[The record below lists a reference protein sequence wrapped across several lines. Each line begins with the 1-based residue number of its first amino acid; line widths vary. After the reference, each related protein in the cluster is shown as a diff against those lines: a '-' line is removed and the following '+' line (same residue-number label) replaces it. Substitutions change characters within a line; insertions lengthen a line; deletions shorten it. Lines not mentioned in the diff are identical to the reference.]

1 MAVVKKNFWI
11 HEQPLRDQ
19 GNDAA
24 KINERT
30 DADPI
35 VTMLRELMQ
44 NLVDAEKVGS
54 EHLVEISLFTD
65 THSSHHMKTTL
76 DDVVDRA
83 AASSE
88 VSSSDIT
95 VNSTLV
101 IHETGYAGLTGPM
114 QQITPFKNAS
124 KKTTFTTSLQAIQA
138 IKGDW

>member
-1 MAVVKKNFWI
+1 
-11 HEQPLRDQ
+11 
-19 GNDAA
+19 
-24 KINERT
+24 
-30 DADPI
+30 
-35 VTMLRELMQ
+35 MLRELMQ

-124 KKTTFTTSLQAIQA
+124 EKDHFHNFFFKQSKRSKAIGSGGEGELG
-138 IKGDW
+138 K

>member
-1 MAVVKKNFWI
+1 M
-11 HEQPLRDQ
+11 

-24 KINERT
+24 KINERI

-44 NLVDAEKVGS
+44 NLVDAKKVGS

-88 VSSSDIT
+88 VSNDIT

-101 IHETGYAGLTGPM
+101 IHETDTRLTGPM
-114 QQITPFKNAS
+114 QQIILFKNAS
-124 KKTTFTTSLQAIQA
+124 GKDHFHNFF
-138 IKGDW
+138 